1 MQKFYLLI
9 VTIIFLF
16 SCAPINDTLEIEV
29 IKIGK
34 EIKIDTKTFQN
45 EEVKSK
51 AKGSV
56 AKLKKEIDQKDYNN
70 RAKVYCSG
78 FNKKRSNPVIFRGY
92 LYYKC
97 VEIK

>member
-1 MQKFYLLI
+1 MI
-9 VTIIFLF
+9 VIIIFLF
-16 SCAPINDTLEIEV
+16 SCTPKNDTLEIEV

-34 EIKIDTKTFQN
+34 EIKIDTNTFQD
-45 EEVKSK
+45 ERVLSK

-56 AKLKKEIDQKDYNN
+56 AKLEKKIDQKDYNN
-70 RAKVYCSG
+70 KAKVYCSS